1 MAIAFKKDG
10 AAGWRDEMG
19 HLAML
24 TWPLSITNLPSLERQ
39 QKHPP
44 ERLQNAQRKGL
55 ISPVRPRKLEV
66 HAYVGKE
73 AAGMCRVEV
82 VVTDVG

>member
-1 MAIAFKKDG
+1 MLGLHLYFLYLCHCLDEAMAIAFKKDG

-24 TWPLSITNLPSLERQ
+24 TRPLSITNLPSLERQ

-44 ERLQNAQRKGL
+44 E
-55 ISPVRPRKLEV
+55 
-66 HAYVGKE
+66 
-73 AAGMCRVEV
+73 
-82 VVTDVG
+82 